1 MTEAAPNPLDTRN
14 AGKPWSDNE
23 VKRLRN
29 LGIGNQPMR
38 LMVRELGRPEAE
50 IRAKAE
56 EEGFALE
63 SDNYNR
69 FMLLDEQERAR

>member
-1 MTEAAPNPLDTRN
+1 MSEAPNPLDTRN
-14 AGKPWSDNE
+14 AGKEWTDNE

-38 LMVRELGRPEAE
+38 LIVRELGRPERE
-50 IRAKAE
+50 IRSKAE
-56 EEGFALE
+56 EMGFAVE

-69 FMLLDEQERAR
+69 FMILDEDQQAQA